1 MVEVAELP
9 DELLPG
15 VLLGVDDASFVGEV
29 AELGAELMLVLLVEP
44 RSLL

>member
-1 MVEVAELP
+1 LELVEVAEL
-9 DELLPG
+9 LPCL
-15 VLLGVDDASFVGEV
+15 LLGVDEASFVAEV